1 MTRPRVLDISALL
14 ALHKGHPQVFHLL
27 TRADAGEVTV
37 VIPATVLAEAN
48 FTMQYTE
55 SEWEAI
61 LLIAGITVTP
71 LSQHIAVEVGGWR
84 GDLATRHTVHEAR
97 AVRGVVV
104 TCDPGG
110 YQGYQVPLLAM

>member
-1 MTRPRVLDISALL
+1 MTRPRILDTSALL
-14 ALHKGHPQVFHLL
+14 ALHKGHPQLFYLL
-27 TRADAGEVTV
+27 TRVELGEATV

-48 FTMQYTE
+48 TSMQSPE

-61 LLIAGITVTP
+61 LLVAGITVTP
-71 LSQHIAVEVGGWR
+71 LSQHIAVEVGTWL

-104 TCDPGG
+104 
-110 YQGYQVPLLAM
+110 